1 MTIRLEQ
8 ALRALQ
14 AMQHFNID
22 VSQFIIFILTSTT
35 PEIRDS
41 QLSLIQHATAIF
53 DAFSTVPEARNDVV
67 SWVHTV
73 AKNTYMEEFCALTS
87 PGLRFHFNARKATMD
102 KIENFK
108 MDILQSHML
117 SLAPHLYDLIGDL
130 LVSDP
135 KLEVHRVEIP
145 SAGENEEEEPGDEDE
160 EEPERVPI
168 DEEADLWSE
177 FGELHPEDF
186 LDDEAVAEAMS
197 SLEDASSRQL
207 KKTRRDGRVPENQT
221 RHARLTLCAS
231 PLRRDARAKFRSLNI
246 YCLNGWSPR
255 LCSVA
260 HFLSKVA
267 SDHAVR
273 DWEGVCQNLPLT
285 DSSLSKLLQVLFLTS
300 FSG

>member
-1 MTIRLEQ
+1 MSIRLEQ
-8 ALRALQ
+8 ALQALQ
-14 AMQHFNID
+14 AMQHLNID
-22 VSQFIIFILTSTT
+22 VSQFIIFILASTT

-53 DAFSTVPEARNDVV
+53 DAFSTVPEAQNDVV
-67 SWVHTV
+67 SWVHTI
-73 AKNTYMEEFCALTS
+73 AKNTYMEEVCALTS
-87 PGLRFHFNARKATMD
+87 PGLGFHFNAGKATMD

-108 MDILQSHML
+108 TDILQSHML

-135 KLEVHRVEIP
+135 KLKARRVEIP

-160 EEPERVPI
+160 E
-168 DEEADLWSE
+168 ADLWSG
-177 FGELHPEDF
+177 FGELRPEDF
-186 LDDEAVAEAMS
+186 LDDEAVAEAMG

-246 YCLNGWSPR
+246 YCLNGW
-255 LCSVA
+255 
-260 HFLSKVA
+260 K
-267 SDHAVR
+267 
-273 DWEGVCQNLPLT
+273 T
-285 DSSLSKLLQVLFLTS
+285 SLMLGGPPFQQIREPSRRKGLGRSLW
-300 FSG
+300 GA